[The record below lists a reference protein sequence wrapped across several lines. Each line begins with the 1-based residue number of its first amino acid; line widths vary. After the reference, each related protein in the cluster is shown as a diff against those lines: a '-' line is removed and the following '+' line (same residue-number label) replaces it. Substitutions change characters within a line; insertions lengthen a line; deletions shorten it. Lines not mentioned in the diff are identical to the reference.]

1 MNIKNSESTISLPEK
16 KLSVLVVYGAET
28 LHVETTWDFSRSFAV
43 FSNNSIRYISKQEF
57 SERPQTVRFFDVVV
71 IFYSVRVPF
80 SELTT
85 HALLEL
91 KRYQGVKA
99 VFLQDEYDRTKE
111 TLELLIW
118 AEFDLLFSSI
128 GGQTVTDVIYPKSV
142 RGGLRVVPVQ
152 TGYFWPR
159 GADSS
164 PQKAPSDKKIHMV
177 YRGRDLDARYGRL
190 AEWKRQVPM
199 ALKAEGEKLN
209 LVTDIAIEDRK
220 RRYNNKWSR
229 FLESGKST
237 LILPSGSDVF
247 DLDGELE
254 IKLAHPKTFGYADA
268 SAVLRDYEVPVFQ
281 GVVSPRVFEALRVG
295 TCLVG
300 LEAWYSG
307 VLQPGEHYI
316 PIKTDLSN
324 LSDAMRQLRHDKKL
338 DEVWQ
343 NAFSHVMEN
352 QHLSYVALV
361 GQFDAEINRVWGQH
375 RGNDDDAGGKSEQ
388 VAAWQFSASDSLGL
402 LPAPTSSGRKRPW
415 LSFLINLVR
424 KILPKRVKTALL
436 KLFFS

>member
-16 KLSVLVVYGAET
+16 KLSVLVVYSAEA
-28 LHVETTWDFSRSFAV
+28 LGVETTWDFSRSFGI
-43 FSNNSIRYISKQEF
+43 FSENSIRYMNQHVF
-57 SERPQTVRFFDVVV
+57 CERPQVVSFFDAVVV
-71 IFYSVRVPF
+71 LYSVRIPF
-80 SELTT
+80 SGLTT
-85 HALLEL
+85 HALFEL
-91 KRYQGVKA
+91 KRYRGVKA
-99 VFLQDEYDRTKE
+99 VVLQDEYERTKE
-111 TLELLIW
+111 TLELLVW
-118 AEFDLLFSSI
+118 AEFDLLFSSM
-128 GGQTVTDVIYPKSV
+128 GGESVSDLIYPESI
-142 RGGLRVVPVQ
+142 RGGVKIVPVY
-152 TGYFWPR
+152 TGYFWPQ

-190 AEWKRQVPM
+190 AEWKRQVPL
-199 ALKAEGEKLN
+199 ALKAEGAKLN

-220 RRYNNKWSR
+220 RLYKNKWSK

-268 SAVLRDYEVPVFQ
+268 GAVLQDYEVPVFQ
-281 GVVSPRVFEALRVG
+281 GLVSPRVFEALRVG

-324 LSDAMRQLRHDKKL
+324 LTDAMRQLRDDKRL

-343 NAFSHVMEN
+343 KAFSHVMEN
-352 QHLSYVALV
+352 PNLSYAALV
-361 GQFDAEINRVWGQH
+361 GQFDAEINRVWGQR
-375 RGNDDDAGGKSEQ
+375 RGNDDDAGIKSAQ
-388 VAAWQFSASDSLGL
+388 VAAWQFSATDSLGL
-402 LPAPTSSGRKRPW
+402 LPAPTSLWRKRPW
-415 LSFLINLVR
+415 LSFLISLVR